1 MKISDLRKGFKTI
14 SEFENIISK
23 QGKSEKK
30 TFQRLEFLGD
40 KVLGLIL
47 SSIIFD
53 KHGSFNEGMLS
64 RSVSHLCS
72 GKVLFEIA
80 KELELSKYYKNK
92 QKEISV
98 KGIIDCLEAIIGAYY
113 TKNGFFKTKELVSSL
128 WKNNINDIKKIK
140 ADNKTS
146 LQEWSQS
153 KKLGLPEYNLVKR
166 KGPDH
171 APVFTVRVKVSD
183 HEAKNGKGRT
193 LQDAEQNA
201 AKEFLTSLK
210 M

>member
-72 GKVLFEIA
+72 GKVLLIP
-80 KELELSKYYKNK
+80 
-92 QKEISV
+92 
-98 KGIIDCLEAIIGAYY
+98 
-113 TKNGFFKTKELVSSL
+113 T
-128 WKNNINDIKKIK
+128 
-140 ADNKTS
+140 
-146 LQEWSQS
+146 
-153 KKLGLPEYNLVKR
+153 LP
-166 KGPDH
+166 
-171 APVFTVRVKVSD
+171 S
-183 HEAKNGKGRT
+183 
-193 LQDAEQNA
+193 
-201 AKEFLTSLK
+201 
-210 M
+210 